1 MKIGIADTM
10 FSTVDMFSFAEMA
23 VNDSKESIAI
33 ERYTVPGFKDLP
45 VAAKKLIEE
54 FDCDIVVALGMAGK
68 EEIDRICATE
78 ASTGLIQAELLT
90 NTHILK
96 VFVHMDEATSD
107 EDLVALTKDRVYKHT
122 QNAIALM
129 KGKTELSKDSGKG
142 IRQGR
147 KHVGGIE

>member
-10 FSTVDMFSFAEMA
+10 FSTIDMFIFAEMA
-23 VNDSKESIAI
+23 IKDSKSDIVI

-54 FDCDIVVALGMAGK
+54 FDCSIVVALGMAGK

-78 ASTGLIQAELLT
+78 ASSGLIQAELLT

-96 VFVHMDEATSD
+96 VFVHMDEASSN
-107 EDLVALTKDRVYKHT
+107 EDLIALTKDRVYKHT
-122 QNAIALM
+122 ENAIALM
-129 KGKTELSKDSGKG
+129 KGKTELSKEAGKG

-147 KHVGGIE
+147 EDVGGVE